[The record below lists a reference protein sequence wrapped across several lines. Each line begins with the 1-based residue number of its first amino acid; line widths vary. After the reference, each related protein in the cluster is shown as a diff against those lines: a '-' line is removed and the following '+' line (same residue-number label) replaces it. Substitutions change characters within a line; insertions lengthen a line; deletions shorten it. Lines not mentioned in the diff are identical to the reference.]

1 MKKYGS
7 SILIL
12 SGLLLS
18 SIVGILLQ
26 IIFHIFNIFPSPNL
40 AAGSVYLAFVFL
52 FFIILIVEIISSV
65 KIDDS
70 TIHTA
75 LLALSL
81 ICLYLFSTDMQL
93 YLEYFDIHMDDRI
106 LGALSELSFIF
117 VVLISGWYIH
127 YLYPIKFPKNS
138 KSYILLLLVIYYA
151 CYLITLYFNFGY
163 IVHFVFVIAADIF
176 FLFILMKIQR
186 TNTIGLTTYLS
197 YAVLCFSMGVSNVNT
212 FTYNDEFEPVLGI
225 SLTYIILSF
234 LMFVLVYLMFSIRTD
249 DKAQKS
255 NEYQLQAKSFETRAL
270 TNQIKPHFIFNSL
283 ETIRE
288 LYHQDVSSGDNALN
302 LLASFLRGSINSF
315 DHELI
320 PFETEI
326 NNIYSYTEFK
336 NLNKDAPYDV
346 IFNIDYDDFL
356 VPPFSIQPFIENAI
370 KYSEVNLKEGGYI
383 MISSYKNEEN
393 IIIEIKDNGKGFD
406 INKIS
411 STSAGIK
418 NACERFRLEFGTNP
432 IIQSVINEGTTILIK
447 INLGKMEELKN
458 ENTRRR

>member
-127 YLYPIKFPKNS
+127 YLYPIKFSKNS

-151 CYLITLYFNFGY
+151 SYLITLYFNFGY

-249 DKAQKS
+249 NKA
-255 NEYQLQAKSFETRAL
+255 
-270 TNQIKPHFIFNSL
+270 
-283 ETIRE
+283 
-288 LYHQDVSSGDNALN
+288 
-302 LLASFLRGSINSF
+302 
-315 DHELI
+315 
-320 PFETEI
+320 
-326 NNIYSYTEFK
+326 
-336 NLNKDAPYDV
+336 
-346 IFNIDYDDFL
+346 
-356 VPPFSIQPFIENAI
+356 
-370 KYSEVNLKEGGYI
+370 
-383 MISSYKNEEN
+383 
-393 IIIEIKDNGKGFD
+393 
-406 INKIS
+406 
-411 STSAGIK
+411 
-418 NACERFRLEFGTNP
+418 
-432 IIQSVINEGTTILIK
+432 
-447 INLGKMEELKN
+447 
-458 ENTRRR
+458 